1 MKDIDVLIEALP
13 YIKKFHDKKI
23 LIKYG
28 GHAMIDKDSMSSTA
42 RDTVLLKYVG
52 MRPLIVHGGGPEISR
67 SMDKLGKE
75 PEFIQGLR
83 VTDDETMEIIEMVLV
98 GKISTEI
105 VSQLFNHD
113 GNAISVSGKDSS
125 LIFAHKKGARK
136 IEGIEEP
143 HLMECL
149 QGNYE
154 HIRSEMPRTDKERQR
169 YLANL
174 IRIIGADEYC
184 APQEIYLFQIIA
196 GRLGL
201 NQMHVISLFLAYT
214 SGSFFKGD
222 AANKIT
228 QSFMKNYID
237 PLHKYHADNI
247 KHIRLMYD
255 MVGKYTERLQ
265 DIQADR
271 EQLRQNLIK
280 TTKFLLENQILVK
293 EFAKVGINFEALLKS
308 EENKALTKYF

>member
-125 LIFAHKKGARK
+125 LIFAHKRGARK
-136 IEGIEEP
+136 IEGIEE
-143 HLMECL
+143 EV
-149 QGNYE
+149 
-154 HIRSEMPRTDKERQR
+154 D
-169 YLANL
+169 
-174 IRIIGADEYC
+174 
-184 APQEIYLFQIIA
+184 
-196 GRLGL
+196 LGL
-201 NQMHVISLFLAYT
+201 VGEVDCVNTDLLDMFVENNYIPVISPIGIADDGT
-214 SGSFFKGD
+214 SLNLNADTVAGEISGAVD
-222 AANKIT
+222 AEKLIILTDVPGVLRDPSDPDSLISKIKVSEVPGLIEDGVIT
-228 QSFMKNYID
+228 GGMIPKIETCVKAIKEGVKSCHIID
-237 PLHKYHADNI
+237 GRKKHA
-247 KHIRLMYD
+247 L
-255 MVGKYTERLQ
+255 
-265 DIQADR
+265 
-271 EQLRQNLIK
+271 
-280 TTKFLLENQILVK
+280 LLEV
-293 EFAKVGINFEALLKS
+293 FTTDGIGTMIVE
-308 EENKALTKYF
+308 